1 MSIKDR
7 VARKFRQNLNIVLDA
22 VQDFEAMGGIRGV
35 VDPFVKE
42 LGFEELGP
50 PPTKSG
56 HKSIAD
62 YYANLEVPN
71 GSDLATVKESYR
83 NLMRRY
89 HPDRHVGDP
98 QMESMATELAQELT
112 RAYTVL
118 EEVGA
123 KPNVLYLTKI
133 RNKEVNNA

>member
-7 VARKFRQNLNIVLDA
+7 VARKFRQNLNVVLDA
-22 VQDFEAMGGIRGV
+22 VSDFEAMGGIRSV

-42 LGFEELGP
+42 LGFDEIGP
-50 PPTKSG
+50 PPGKGGNKT
-56 HKSIAD
+56 IAD

-89 HPDRHVGDP
+89 HPDRHAGDP
-98 QMESMATELAQELT
+98 QMESMATDLAQELT
-112 RAYTVL
+112 RAYTAL
-118 EEVGA
+118 EA
-123 KPNVLYLTKI
+123 YLTTG
-133 RNKEVNNA
+133 RY